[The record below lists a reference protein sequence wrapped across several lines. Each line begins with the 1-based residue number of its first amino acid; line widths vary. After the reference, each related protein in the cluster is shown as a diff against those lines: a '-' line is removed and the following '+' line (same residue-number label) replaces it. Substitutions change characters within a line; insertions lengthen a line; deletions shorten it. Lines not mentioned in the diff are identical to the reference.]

1 MVGLRDDSPA
11 PRPFLLS
18 LTSLLSLLT
27 RLNRRMAA
35 GRGRRRVE
43 AGEGT
48 VWRGRAGGEYGCR
61 RYGGLPRPAHAGGD
75 GLGDSEGARRGMDGG
90 GGMGERN
97 QAPNGSRTTGS
108 PGGRG
113 RRTTHADAPHAHAS
127 TALPMPRALLARGP
141 GFRRC
146 VRPDKLARTKQ
157 LRWDQAKLRWGK
169 WGVAC
174 GVGLGQ
180 PYAIWM
186 CNSNSCGDPGGR
198 RPAIL

>member
-1 MVGLRDDSPA
+1 MPA
-11 PRPFLLS
+11 RF
-18 LTSLLSLLT
+18 
-27 RLNRRMAA
+27 A
-35 GRGRRRVE
+35 GRYGSVDATLWLLQALHARVSQKQSIVE
-43 AGEGT
+43 
-48 VWRGRAGGEYGCR
+48 RR

-97 QAPNGSRTTGS
+97 QAPNGSRTGS